1 MRRNYQ
7 LLVLMRMVINA
18 RVNTDMVDETVKV
31 YRFITFFFIQG
42 GTEKLPMRQ

>member
-31 YRFITFFFIQG
+31 YRFITFFLYRVVLKNYQ
-42 GTEKLPMRQ
+42 